1 MTQDASWNRI
11 KELFQAVIERPPDDR
26 EAFLEDAC
34 GNDRVL
40 KQKVESLLTA
50 HAEAGGFAE
59 RPAMDV
65 LTELP
70 GGAGAYQLL
79 SLIGAGGM
87 GEVYRARDMTLGRDV
102 AIKILPPIFVVDPDR
117 LLRFDREARVL
128 ASLSHPNI
136 CAIHG
141 IADINGTPGLVLELV
156 DGRTLAELIA
166 AAATRRRRTSAS
178 SAERRR
184 AQGNW
189 RFRGADHRARRR
201 ACPGSRARKRHHPS
215 RPQARQH
222 QDHRGRRR
230 QSARLWTG
238 EGERRQRARA

>member
-11 KELFQAVIERPPDDR
+11 KELFQAVIDR
-26 EAFLEDAC
+26 SPADRDAFLEDAC
-34 GNDRVL
+34 GNDRAL
-40 KQKVESLLTA
+40 KQRVESLLTA
-50 HAEAGGFAE
+50 HAAAGSFAE

-70 GGAGAYQLL
+70 GGAGAYQLQ

-102 AIKILPPIFVVDPDR
+102 AIKILPPIFVADPDR

-166 AAATRRRRTSAS
+166 AAATRRRRTSSS
-178 SAERRR
+178 SADERAHNR
-184 AQGNW
+184 
-189 RFRGADHRARRR
+189 D
-201 ACPGSRARKRHHPS
+201 
-215 RPQARQH
+215 
-222 QDHRGRRR
+222 
-230 QSARLWTG
+230 
-238 EGERRQRARA
+238 